1 MYFEKIHYRFHEK
14 VNFPIPSPYP
24 ESDEKSH
31 VPTEWEEWAETGP
44 SQSLY
49 SIMSDLAIISAKKEN
64 TAVFQSLFEKILG
77 KVPKNS
83 KTIEIPCKIFQ
94 CKHVYED
101 GKKCDYSGTANNLRV
116 F

>member
-49 SIMSDLAIISAKKEN
+49 SIMSDLAIISAKKEIPLYFN
-64 TAVFQSLFEKILG
+64 PYLKKYSEKFL
-77 KVPKNS
+77 
-83 KTIEIPCKIFQ
+83 KIV
-94 CKHVYED
+94 K
-101 GKKCDYSGTANNLRV
+101 L
-116 F
+116 